1 LVLASDEPVGSRD
14 RRATRSS
21 ELSTTTRNFR
31 THFASL
37 QVPGG
42 HAMLNRLTVT
52 ALLTSV
58 VAVMATCVVVFL
70 AGNAWD
76 SVGRLQTAN
85 RTSLIADISGHVFK
99 AMPNLRTDR
108 SNTGR
113 ALNADQPINE
123 SDLAYFKRF
132 RDAELPA
139 LQAVVA
145 MLPAI
150 DFPEQQTLLPEL
162 TRQVGTFTG
171 LDIETREAIAKPKAS
186 RRPGLFKE
194 YSDTVT
200 ALLATLD
207 KASVSLAAAV
217 KLSDSLVDQL
227 LTIKQMA
234 WLVRLKAGETSL
246 LVSNGIS
253 GVGLPPNAR
262 QAYDKFIGGIET
274 AWAGL
279 ESAVAG
285 MPLPPS
291 VTEAIKEAYTA
302 TFDPQFL
309 ALRDRLFDA
318 ALNGGKPEM
327 TASQWSPVTVARQ
340 NAAVIVAERVL
351 DAARDHSQ
359 AQRSIAQRTLV
370 LQIVLLAAA
379 LLLAFGSMVAV
390 RNRVIKPL
398 KAIRDA
404 MLTVAGGDLNT
415 HVPFAERRDE
425 IGALAGA
432 LATFKQNAVEKT
444 QIEHQQ
450 REQDSR
456 AMQRQ
461 QTIEGHIGTFE
472 IQMHE
477 ALGALRD
484 ASEQMR
490 TTSDG
495 MSTVSSQT
503 NAQVRM
509 AAKAS
514 GDASANVNSV
524 ASASEEL
531 STSISDI
538 SRRVTHA
545 ASIASRAVDQARRT
559 DGTVQG
565 LVATASR
572 IGEVVGLINDIA
584 GQTNLLALNATIEAA
599 RAGEAGKGFAVVAS
613 EVKSLAT
620 QTAKATEEISQQIA
634 AVQKVAGDAIDAIK
648 GIGGIIGEV
657 SEVATAIAAAV
668 AQQGAATQEI
678 TRSTQQAAH
687 GTNEVSTNIAGVI
700 AGADATGA
708 AAQDVK
714 SASEALGAQTR
725 QLGDQVN
732 AFLNNIRAA

>member
-1 LVLASDEPVGSRD
+1 MP
-14 RRATRSS
+14 
-21 ELSTTTRNFR
+21 
-31 THFASL
+31 
-37 QVPGG
+37 
-42 HAMLNRLTVT
+42 NRLTIT

-58 VAVMATCVVVFL
+58 IAVMACCVVAFL
-70 AGNAWD
+70 GGNAWD
-76 SVGRLQTAN
+76 SLGRLQTAN
-85 RTSLIADISGHVFK
+85 RTSLIAEVSGHVFK

-113 ALNADQPINE
+113 ALNADSPINE
-123 SDLAYFKRF
+123 SDLAYLNRF
-132 RDAELPA
+132 RDVEVPA
-139 LQAVVA
+139 LQAVLA
-145 MLPAI
+145 ILPSI
-150 DFPEQQTLLPEL
+150 DFPEQQMLLSDL
-162 TRQVGTFTG
+162 TGQIRTFTA
-171 LDIETREAIAKPKAS
+171 LDTETREAIAKAKAS

-253 GVGLPPNAR
+253 GVGAPPNAR
-262 QAYDKFIGGIET
+262 QTYDKFIGGIET

-285 MPLPPS
+285 MPLSPS
-291 VTEAIKEAYTA
+291 MTEAIKEAYTA

-318 ALNGGKPEM
+318 ALNGGKPEL
-327 TASQWSPVTVARQ
+327 TASQWSPITVARQ
-340 NAAVIVAERVL
+340 NAAVVVAERAL

-359 AQRSIAQRTLV
+359 AKRANAQRNLM
-370 LQIVLLAAA
+370 LQSLLLAGA
-379 LLLAFGSMVAV
+379 LALAFGSMVAV
-390 RNRVIKPL
+390 RARVIKPL

-404 MLTVAGGDLNT
+404 MLTVAGGDLDVD
-415 HVPFAERRDE
+415 VPFAERGDE

-432 LATFKQNAVEKT
+432 LTTFKRNAVEKSR
-444 QIEHQQ
+444 IEHQQ

-456 AMQRQ
+456 IAQRQ
-461 QTIEGHIGTFE
+461 RAIENYIGAFE
-472 IQMHE
+472 TQMGE
-477 ALGALRD
+477 ALSALRN

-495 MSTVSSQT
+495 MSAVSSQT

-531 STSISDI
+531 STSITNI
-538 SRRVTHA
+538 SRQVTHA
-545 ASIASRAVDQARRT
+545 ASIASRAVNQARQT

-620 QTAKATEEISQQIA
+620 QTAKATEEISQQIS

-668 AQQGAATQEI
+668 EQQGAATEEI
-678 TRSTQQAAH
+678 TRSTQQAAQ
-687 GTNEVSTNIAGVI
+687 GTNEVSSNIAGVI

-708 AAQDVK
+708 AAQNVK

-725 QLGDQVN
+725 QLGDQVD

>member
-1 LVLASDEPVGSRD
+1 
-14 RRATRSS
+14 
-21 ELSTTTRNFR
+21 
-31 THFASL
+31 
-37 QVPGG
+37 
-42 HAMLNRLTVT
+42 MLNRLTVT
-52 ALLTSV
+52 ALLTSL
-58 VAVMATCVVVFL
+58 VAVMATCVVAFL
-70 AGNAWD
+70 ASNAWD
-76 SVGRLQTAN
+76 SLGRLQTAN
-85 RTSLIADISGHVFK
+85 RISLIAEASGDLFR

-113 ALNADQPINE
+113 AMSADLPINDA
-123 SDLAYFKRF
+123 DLTYLNRF
-132 RDAELPA
+132 REAEMPA
-139 LQAVVA
+139 LQAVLKI
-145 MLPAI
+145 LPSI
-150 DFPEQQTLLPEL
+150 DFPEQQALLPEL
-162 TRQVGTFTG
+162 TRLVGIFTA
-171 LDIETREAIAKPKAS
+171 LDIESRDAISKPKAS
-186 RRPGLFKE
+186 RRPALAKE
-194 YSDTVT
+194 YSDTVVT
-200 ALLATLD
+200 LVATLD
-207 KASVSLAAAV
+207 KASVGLAATV
-217 KLSDSLVDQL
+217 KLSDPLVDQL

-234 WLVRLKAGETSL
+234 WLVRLRTGECSL
-246 LVSNGIS
+246 LVSNGVG
-253 GVGLPPNAR
+253 GVGMPPDAR
-262 QAYDKFIGGIET
+262 QSYNKLIGGIET

-285 MPLPPS
+285 MPLSPT

-309 ALRDRLFDA
+309 ALRDRMFNA
-318 ALNGGKPEM
+318 AANGEKPEM
-327 TASQWSPVTVARQ
+327 TASQWSPLTVGRQ
-340 NAAVIVAERVL
+340 NANVIVSERAL
-351 DAARDHSQ
+351 DMAKEHSQ
-359 AQRSIAQRTLV
+359 AQRAAAQRTLIV
-370 LQIVLLAAA
+370 QILLLVGA
-379 LLLAFGSMVAV
+379 LVLAFGSMVAV

-404 MLTVAGGDLNT
+404 MLKVAAGDLGAE
-415 HVPFAERRDE
+415 VPFAERRDE

-432 LATFKQNAVEKT
+432 LATFKLNAVEKS
-444 QIEHQQ
+444 QIEDQQ
-450 REQDSR
+450 REQGSR
-456 AMQRQ
+456 AIQRQ
-461 QTIEGHIGTFE
+461 QAVEGYIGTFE
-472 IQMHE
+472 AQMRE
-477 ALGALRD
+477 ALGALRN

-490 TTSDG
+490 TTSEG
-495 MSTVSSQT
+495 MSVVSSQT

-531 STSISDI
+531 SSSIANI
-538 SRRVTHA
+538 SRQVTHA
-545 ASIASRAVDQARRT
+545 AQIAGRAVDQARQT

-599 RAGEAGKGFAVVAS
+599 RAGESGKGFAVVAS

-668 AQQGAATQEI
+668 EQQGAATQEI

-687 GTNEVSTNIAGVI
+687 GTKEVSNNIAGVI

-708 AAQDVK
+708 AAQNVK
-714 SASEALGAQTR
+714 SASEALGAQTQ

>member
-1 LVLASDEPVGSRD
+1 
-14 RRATRSS
+14 
-21 ELSTTTRNFR
+21 
-31 THFASL
+31 
-37 QVPGG
+37 
-42 HAMLNRLTVT
+42 MLNRLTVT
-52 ALLTSV
+52 ALLTSL
-58 VAVMATCVVVFL
+58 VAIMAGCIVVFI
-70 AGNAWD
+70 AINTWD
-76 SVGRLQTAN
+76 SLGRLQTAR
-85 RTSLIADISGHVFK
+85 RTSLIAEVSGHVFK

-113 ALNADQPINE
+113 ALSADSPVNE
-123 SDLAYFKRF
+123 SDLAYLNRF
-132 RDAELPA
+132 RDAEMPA
-139 LQAVVA
+139 LKAVLT
-145 MLPAI
+145 MLPSI

-162 TRQVGTFTG
+162 TRQVGTITA
-171 LDIETREAIAKPKAS
+171 LDTETREAIAKSKAS

-207 KASVSLAAAV
+207 KTSVSLAAAV
-217 KLSDSLVDQL
+217 KLSDPLVDQL

-234 WLVRLKAGETSL
+234 WLVRLKAGDTSL
-246 LVSNGIS
+246 LVSNGIG
-253 GVGLPPNAR
+253 GVGTPPNAR

-285 MPLPPS
+285 MPLSPS
-291 VTEAIKEAYTA
+291 MTEAIKEAYTA
-302 TFDPQFL
+302 TFEPQFM

-318 ALNGGKPEM
+318 GLNGGKPEM
-327 TASQWSPVTVARQ
+327 TASQWSPLTVARQ
-340 NAAVIVAERVL
+340 NAAVVVAERAL
-351 DAARDHSQ
+351 EAAKNHSQ
-359 AQRSIAQRTLV
+359 AQQSIAQRTLI
-370 LQIVLLAAA
+370 LQILLLAGA
-379 LLLAFGSMVAV
+379 LALAFGSMVAV
-390 RNRVIKPL
+390 RLRVIKPL

-404 MLTVAGGDLNT
+404 MLKVAGGDLNT
-415 HVPFAERRDE
+415 DVPFSEQRDE
-425 IGALAGA
+425 IGELAGV
-432 LATFKQNAVEKT
+432 LATFKQNAVEKS
-444 QIEHQQ
+444 QIEDQQ
-450 REQDSR
+450 REQGSR
-456 AMQRQ
+456 AIQRQ
-461 QTIEGHIGTFE
+461 QAVEGHIGTFE
-472 IQMHE
+472 TQMRE
-477 ALGALRD
+477 ALAALRD

-490 TTSDG
+490 TTSEG
-495 MSTVSSQT
+495 MSAVSSQT

-509 AAKAS
+509 AARAS
-514 GDASANVNSV
+514 GDASSNVNSV
-524 ASASEEL
+524 AAASEEL
-531 STSISDI
+531 SASITDI
-538 SRRVTHA
+538 SRQVTHA
-545 ASIASRAVDQARRT
+545 ATIAGRAVDQARQT

-565 LVATASR
+565 LVTTASR

-599 RAGEAGKGFAVVAS
+599 RAGEAGRGFAVVAS

-634 AVQKVAGDAIDAIK
+634 AVQKVANDAIDAIK

-668 AQQGAATQEI
+668 EQQGAATQEI
-678 TRSTQQAAH
+678 TRSTQQAAQ
-687 GTNEVSTNIAGVI
+687 GTDEVSNNIAGVI